1 MNSSKHESTENST
14 PQSWEAATV
23 DQVAVERI
31 QNYEQQFREERAA
44 KRAEREAREEEV
56 TFTTEIDVT
65 DPSRSAAPVDRP
77 TINRETAQLETE
89 ATELEAEAAELEAID
104 PAAGWEASEAQL
116 EAAELDARA
125 VQLEGMSEQAQAV
138 EVAREEPEVVAT
150 VDAEFEAFK
159 EQYFARGHEQE
170 LER

>member
-14 PQSWEAATV
+14 PQSWQAATV
-23 DQVAVERI
+23 DQAAVERI

-65 DPSRSAAPVDRP
+65 DPNRSAAPIDRP
-77 TINRETAQLETE
+77 TVKREAVQLETE
-89 ATELEAEAAELEAID
+89 ATELDAEAAELEAID

-138 EVAREEPEVVAT
+138 EVSQDDPERAAAR
-150 VDAEFEAFK
+150 AEIERAFS
-159 EQYFARGHEQE
+159 GQE
-170 LER
+170 HDHGLER

>member
-14 PQSWEAATV
+14 PQSWQAATV
-23 DQVAVERI
+23 DQAAVERI

-65 DPSRSAAPVDRP
+65 DPNRSAAPVDRP
-77 TINRETAQLETE
+77 AINREAAQLETE
-89 ATELEAEAAELEAID
+89 ATELDAEAAELEAID
-104 PAAGWEASEAQL
+104 PAAGWEAAEAQL

-138 EVAREEPEVVAT
+138 EVSHDPERAAAM
-150 VDAEFEAFK
+150 AEIERAFS
-159 EQYFARGHEQE
+159 GQE
-170 LER
+170 HDHGLER